1 MISYAYHQSRCLSY
15 CHFQCSSAVWQW
27 CVWYV
32 SVDGGYKGGNE
43 SDEKTQR
50 QLTKFEREGTQKY
63 LYVKRCEEEKDAM
76 SKTADS
82 MLHNKVDKTEKK
94 AERTLHT

>member
-1 MISYAYHQSRCLSY
+1 MCVTCL
-15 CHFQCSSAVWQW
+15 
-27 CVWYV
+27 
-32 SVDGGYKGGNE
+32 DGEYKRRNE
-43 SDEKTQR
+43 SDEKIQR

-63 LYVKRCEEEKDAM
+63 LYMKRCDEEKDAM

-82 MLHNKVDKTEKK
+82 LLHNKVDKTEKK